1 MISEKWQVGN
11 PFFASRIVLVWLPY
25 PNLVLE
31 EVLVPFSLVQNAC
44 GRDAAPFVASCSC
57 PSASFLP
64 RVAAVCEKKKKK
76 IFCFLLSAFA
86 VVLRLQ
92 SPQRS
97 KYSLTGGSAISTDV
111 IAKNRYLLVIC
122 CRHSAKETNL
132 SRLAAI
138 YRGEHSIHQES
149 HSQTQQ

>member
-1 MISEKWQVGN
+1 MASLSQFSVGGGIGAV
-11 PFFASRIVLVWLPY
+11 FVGVECLWEGCGAFCSFLFL
-25 PNLVLE
+25 
-31 EVLVPFSLVQNAC
+31 PFSILPPASS
-44 GRDAAPFVASCSC
+44 GRS
-57 PSASFLP
+57 
-64 RVAAVCEKKKKK
+64 RKKKKK